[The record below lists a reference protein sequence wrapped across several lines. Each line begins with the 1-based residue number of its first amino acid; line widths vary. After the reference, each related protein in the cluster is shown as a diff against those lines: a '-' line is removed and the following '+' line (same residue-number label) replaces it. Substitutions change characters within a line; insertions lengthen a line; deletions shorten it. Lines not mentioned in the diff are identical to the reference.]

1 MLTWP
6 GAMPAT
12 VTPPWGER
20 LRLGSMGEQSSHLGS
35 GSPGCVCVCLPGEGS
50 RAYLC
55 WVPSRST
62 DSAAPPTS
70 LLALRV
76 SGWVGLGTQAR
87 GWGWGALGCK
97 QEVLAAQKRRSSLAA
112 TTDSWGRGQKSRE
125 YKHPCGSGVLGRA
138 GERAGAK
145 LSRKETHISHVSL
158 AGPTAGAL

>member
-1 MLTWP
+1 MCVFLER
-6 GAMPAT
+6 GA
-12 VTPPWGER
+12 E
-20 LRLGSMGEQSSHLGS
+20 LILLGALQVYRFCSSSHKPPGS
-35 GSPGCVCVCLPGEGS
+35 KGE
-50 RAYLC
+50 
-55 WVPSRST
+55 
-62 DSAAPPTS
+62 
-70 LLALRV
+70 
-76 SGWVGLGTQAR
+76 WVGLGTQAW
-87 GWGWGALGCK
+87 GWGWEALGCK